1 MKKLVI
7 SGVVK
12 TFEDSKRGDVVAL
25 DNLNFEVQEG
35 EFFCIVGPS
44 GCGKST
50 LLQIIAG
57 LDTPSGGNIFIDG
70 VEVKSPGLERGIIF
84 QEYALF
90 PWYTVQ
96 KNIEFGPKMRGVSKK
111 ERYGIARE
119 YIGLTGLQGFE
130 NHYPH
135 ELSGGMKQ
143 RVAIARA
150 LANEPDILL
159 MDEPFAAIDAQLREE
174 LQQEILS
181 IWEKT
186 RKTIV
191 FVTHQIEEAL
201 FLADRILVL
210 SARPGTVKEI
220 IEQNLPRPRGRETR
234 ISSDFQAMESQ
245 VRKLVWEEV
254 SHEDRGMTNAKSE

>member
-1 MKKLVI
+1 MNKLVI

-25 DNLNFEVQEG
+25 DNMNFEVQEG

-50 LLQIIAG
+50 LLQIVAG
-57 LDTPSGGNIFIDG
+57 LERPSGGYISVNG
-70 VEVKSPGLERGIIF
+70 TVVEGPGLERGIVF

-96 KNIEFGPKMRGVSKK
+96 KNIEFGPKMRGISKK
-111 ERYGIARE
+111 ERQDIARE
-119 YIGLTGLQGFE
+119 YIALTGLQGFE
-130 NHYPH
+130 NHFPH

-159 MDEPFAAIDAQLREE
+159 MDEPFASIDSQLREN
-174 LQQEILS
+174 LQQEILQ

-186 RKTIV
+186 KKTIV
-191 FVTHQIEEAL
+191 FVTHQIEEAI
-201 FLADRILVL
+201 FLADKVLVM

-220 IEQNLPRPRGRETR
+220 VNQDLPRPRLQETR
-234 ISSDFQAMESQ
+234 ISPEFQAMESL
-245 VRKLVWEEV
+245 VRKSVWEEA
-254 SHEDRGMTNAKSE
+254 SREDRDG

>member
-1 MKKLVI
+1 MEKLVV
-7 SGVVK
+7 SQVTKV
-12 TFEDSKRGDVVAL
+12 FSDSKRSDVIAL
-25 DNLNFEVQEG
+25 ENVSFSVKAG

-50 LLQIIAG
+50 ILQIIAG
-57 LDTPSGGNIFIDG
+57 LDVSTSGTISINGAIKN
-70 VEVKSPGLERGIIF
+70 KPGLERGIIF

-96 KNIEFGPKMRGVSKK
+96 KNIEFGPKMRGMSKN
-111 ERYGIARE
+111 ERRTIAQK
-119 YIGLTGLQGFE
+119 YIALTNLQGFE

-159 MDEPFAAIDAQLREE
+159 MDEPFAAMDAQLRED
-174 LQQEILS
+174 LQIEILG

-201 FLADRILVL
+201 FLADRVMVM
-210 SARPGTVKEI
+210 SARPGKVKDI
-220 IEQNLPRPRGRETR
+220 LRQNLPRPRHREAR
-234 ISSDFQAMESQ
+234 VSPEFQEMERL

-254 SHEDRGMTNAKSE
+254 AHEDRGLENARN